1 MSLVII
7 FLMTTTAV
15 RVFYLT
21 IVRGEEL
28 AQKAESQQLK
38 DTEISAMR
46 GTIYDANGN
55 VLAQSASVW
64 NVFIDPLNIKDDE
77 ERQLITNEFATLFKY
92 DDEAKKEF
100 YEKTTHQNHYELV
113 EKKVENNIKEKLS
126 KFVSKNE
133 LGDCI
138 GTEQTTKRY

>member
-1 MSLVII
+1 MNTSKRMLKRILIMSLVII

-64 NVFIDPLNIKDDE
+64 NVFIDPLNIKVD
-77 ERQLITNEFATLFKY
+77 
-92 DDEAKKEF
+92 
-100 YEKTTHQNHYELV
+100 
-113 EKKVENNIKEKLS
+113 
-126 KFVSKNE
+126 
-133 LGDCI
+133 
-138 GTEQTTKRY
+138 